1 MAQTVHEKLWEM
13 EQAGETLVLTTAA
26 RQDYEA
32 WKKASGLYR
41 VLGAEQAKINVGAAG
56 LNGRV
61 QQPIAGEGS
70 VIQEAQGVIYG
81 NREEIYGH
89 PAKNLRNIAEQWSLY
104 LEQRYGVKIQLNAED
119 VCWMMCDL
127 KKARQ
132 MNSRKRD
139 NLVDAIGY
147 IGLIERV

>member
-1 MAQTVHEKLWEM
+1 MAQTMHEKLWEM
-13 EQAGETLVLTTAA
+13 EQAGLPVILTTEA

-41 VLGAEQAKINVGAAG
+41 VLGAEQANNNAGVAG
-56 LNGRV
+56 LNVRV
-61 QQPIAGEGS
+61 NQPIAGEGS

-104 LEQRYGVKIQLNAED
+104 LEQSFGVKIHLSAED